1 VREPVDSLQPRSDFS
16 RDALEGELEAQLAW
30 LGRAARG
37 LGFSSADAED
47 LVQTVAATFLEVMPR
62 FEGRSS
68 VRTFLFGIMRR
79 KAAEMRRGVK
89 RLAYDDAALANVPIE
104 SSGEARLSNAQLGH
118 VIGECLDQLPEKQR
132 VAARIRFQKEHE
144 NDEQGQVLG
153 VSGNYFGVLIHRAR
167 EHLRDCVGRHGFHR

>member
-1 VREPVDSLQPRSDFS
+1 MREPVNSLQPSVEFS

-37 LGFSSADAED
+37 LGFSTSDAED

-79 KAAEMRRGVK
+79 
-89 RLAYDDAALANVPIE
+89 
-104 SSGEARLSNAQLGH
+104 
-118 VIGECLDQLPEKQR
+118 
-132 VAARIRFQKEHE
+132 
-144 NDEQGQVLG
+144 
-153 VSGNYFGVLIHRAR
+153 
-167 EHLRDCVGRHGFHR
+167 